1 MRAFPKTASAPGVT
15 FAVMTLANLIA
26 RSTAQRTLARTGLSL
41 NAWRMLRYASATTR
55 PSASGAVT
63 LLAMDKTTASR
74 AVRELVKAGLIR
86 LVPNPADRRQ
96 GLIRMTEAGRRLY
109 RLTAPVDRAVDDSF
123 ERQLTAGERARL
135 APIFA
140 KLHRHAR
147 SLLAEVDA

>member
-1 MRAFPKTASAPGVT
+1 
-15 FAVMTLANLIA
+15 MTLANLIA

-41 NAWRMLRYASATTR
+41 NAWRVLRYASAAAR

-63 LLAMDKTTASR
+63 LLAMDKTTVSR
-74 AVRELVKAGLIR
+74 AVRELAKAGLVR

-96 GLIRMTEAGRRLY
+96 GLITMTAGGRRLY
-109 RLTAPVDRAVDDSF
+109 RRTAPVDRAVDDSF
-123 ERQLTAGERARL
+123 ERQLTARERALL

-147 SLLAEVDA
+147 GLLAEPDV